1 MPRKRSPHPGVVIRP
16 PRPGQ
21 YQRTQIRFIDP
32 DTNRFRYTT
41 VPDGADPK
49 EFARQKSLELK
60 NRAEAIRRGAP
71 KLQGGALKTLVE
83 SYFAEAILR
92 PSTAKMYAFSTAK
105 LLSWSSA
112 PASGDDLTL
121 AKLRELRAY
130 LAKLPNRRASTA
142 NRDLRTIAAV
152 LEHSRKAGRTPR
164 LSHQDIGDGLQ
175 RLKAP
180 VERKDYCRDPLA
192 ALEASVAHDVM
203 FGAYVAWLLLTG
215 MRAAEALAV
224 TTESVDFATGLV
236 YLQAKDVKTAAWRAV
251 ELQPTPAGFML
262 AEALV
267 LGRKPDAKLF
277 GDRTSSYMRE
287 QRRQV
292 GGSWTFQQL
301 RRTASTYLCSMPN
314 VGLWRAAKSLG
325 HHPDVARKHYAGVVR
340 TDATTLEG
348 ALGCTETVLQ
358 LAVRIRQNRGESLP
372 PQALVRYAK
381 SRPSAR
387 PR

>member
-224 TTESVDFATGLV
+224 RHHAVDFEAWLVRLQSHETKTG
-236 YLQAKDVKTAAWRAV
+236 AWRDV
-251 ELQPTPAGFML
+251 ELEWTPACKLL

-267 LGRKPDAKLF
+267 MGRKPDARLF

-292 GGSWTFQQL
+292 GGAWTFQQL
-301 RRTASTYLCSMPN
+301 RRTASTYLCSMSN

-325 HHPDVARKHYAGVVR
+325 HHPEIARKHYAGVVR
-340 TDATTLEG
+340 TEATTLEV
-348 ALGCTETVLQ
+348 ALGITSPVLEI
-358 LAVRIRQNRGESLP
+358 VRRLREGRGESLP
-372 PQALVRYAK
+372 PGATIRAI
-381 SRPSAR
+381 
-387 PR
+387 PRR